1 MFTFSPIHTMYKLKC
16 ALGYLLYSIHTRDL
30 MEQSTT
36 RIITV
41 FISVCG
47 KCMNKWSTMN
57 LRLLLS
63 FKLLMNWTFLQVT
76 IIYVM
81 KGRDK

>member
-1 MFTFSPIHTMYKLKC
+1 MYKLKC

-47 KCMNKWSTMN
+47 KCMNKWSTFTQN
-57 LRLLLS
+57 EFTLTAQ
-63 FKLLMNWTFLQVT
+63 F
-76 IIYVM
+76 
-81 KGRDK
+81 